1 MPPDINL
8 IDADSYALNGPPYD
22 QFRWLRDQHPV
33 FWHEL
38 GGENG
43 WPGFWAITR
52 HADVEYVSRHPDV
65 FSSHRRLALFQEMPQ
80 PSAIAA
86 QRLMMLNMDPPQH
99 TRQRRFVSRGF
110 TPRMISQLEEKIRQ
124 ICNALVDDVAHR
136 GEADLLRDISAPL
149 PLRVLCM
156 LLGAPA
162 EDHDYLLGLST
173 QIVGGESGDP
183 QDADDP
189 AAEEAMASA
198 ATEYFIYAN
207 DLARERRAN
216 PVDDIVSQLL
226 RPDDNGELLTAE
238 EFDYFML
245 MLAVA
250 GTETTRNASAAGL
263 LAFFQ
268 HPEQW
273 QRLRADRRL
282 IPTAVEE
289 IVRWVTPVNLF
300 RRTASR
306 DTEIAGQRISEGD
319 KVVVFYSAANRD
331 EDAFANPSAF
341 DIGRDP
347 NPHLGFG
354 GGGPHFCLG
363 RHLAALQLRV
373 LLETLLQRMPDLT
386 QAGEAVR
393 VCSYFSNGISQLPV
407 RFTPSAPLAAGLPA
421 AARPAA

>member
-1 MPPDINL
+1 
-8 IDADSYALNGPPYD
+8 
-22 QFRWLRDQHPV
+22 
-33 FWHEL
+33 
-38 GGENG
+38 
-43 WPGFWAITR
+43 
-52 HADVEYVSRHPDV
+52 
-65 FSSHRRLALFQEMPQ
+65 
-80 PSAIAA
+80 
-86 QRLMMLNMDPPQH
+86 
-99 TRQRRFVSRGF
+99 
-110 TPRMISQLEEKIRQ
+110 
-124 ICNALVDDVAHR
+124 
-136 GEADLLRDISAPL
+136 
-149 PLRVLCM
+149 
-156 LLGAPA
+156 
-162 EDHDYLLGLST
+162 
-173 QIVGGESGDP
+173 
-183 QDADDP
+183 
-189 AAEEAMASA
+189 
-198 ATEYFIYAN
+198 
-207 DLARERRAN
+207 
-216 PVDDIVSQLL
+216 
-226 RPDDNGELLTAE
+226 
-238 EFDYFML
+238 ML

-407 RFTPSAPLAAGLPA
+407 RFTPSAPLAADLPA
-421 AARPAA
+421 AALPAA